1 MVTRPAA
8 SNLPSG
14 NQIKSKTGRFE
25 LKSEDFIKMM
35 ITQLQNQD
43 PMEPAKNEELLAQM
57 MDAFASIVSNN
68 LNGVMKVLTA
78 ATILLAIPTVVAS
91 LWGMTVVLP
100 FAQAPWAFAALVA
113 GCVAITAVVA
123 VLFAH
128 RRWL

>member
-1 MVTRPAA
+1 MIRADARSDVAA
-8 SNLPSG
+8 CDSDALV
-14 NQIKSKTGRFE
+14 
-25 LKSEDFIKMM
+25 EDVLIEIRQAIGKVDIAESM
-35 ITQLQNQD
+35 
-43 PMEPAKNEELLAQM
+43 LAQM

-78 ATILLAIPTVVAS
+78 ATILLAIPTVIAS
-91 LWGMTVVLP
+91 LWGVNVALP

-113 GCVAITAVVA
+113 GCVAITSVVA